1 MTNTDSA
8 SPKRYYGFSDHIGV
22 EDIGF
27 ITEDRGVLFAE
38 AKYKVGLPVRKD
50 HLNGNGLLHGGVVST
65 LLDACMARVFFLGLP
80 KEEMDN
86 LKYGVTVE
94 MKTSFLRSTNQGYIY
109 ALGSV
114 IKRGKTICNT
124 EGELFDEQGNLLA
137 KSSGTMMIVRK

>member
-1 MTNTDSA
+1 MSHPP
-8 SPKRYYGFSDHIGV
+8 SRRHYGFSDHIGV

-27 ITEDRGVLFAE
+27 VGEQ
-38 AKYKVGLPVRKD
+38 YKVGLQLRPD

-80 KEEMDN
+80 KEEMN
-86 LKYGVTVE
+86 QLKYGVTVE
-94 MKTSFLRSTNQGYIY
+94 MKTSFLRSASSGYVY
-109 ALGSV
+109 ALGTC

-124 EGELFDEQGNLLA
+124 EGELFDEHNTLLA

>member
-1 MTNTDSA
+1 MTDTSI
-8 SPKRYYGFSDHIGV
+8 SKKMYYGFSDHIGV

-27 ITEDRGVLFAE
+27 IHDDRGQRFTE
-38 AKYKVGLPVRKD
+38 AKYKVGLPVRPD

-80 KEEMDN
+80 KAEMDQ

-94 MKTSFLRSTNQGYIY
+94 MKTSFLRSVDSGYIY
-109 ALGSV
+109 ALGTV
-114 IKRGKTICNT
+114 IKRGRTICNT

>member
-1 MTNTDSA
+1 MSSESTS
-8 SPKRYYGFSDHIGV
+8 RMHYGFSDNIGV
-22 EDIGF
+22 EDVGF
-27 ITEDRGVLFAE
+27 VTEEGGQTFSTP
-38 AKYKVGLPVRKD
+38 KYKVALALRAD

-94 MKTSFLRSTNQGYIY
+94 MKINFLRTTSKGRVY
-109 ALGSV
+109 ALGSM
-114 IKRGKTICNT
+114 IKHGRTLSYT

-137 KSSGTMMIVRK
+137 KSSATMMMVKK